1 MRILIQ
7 RVRRASVSIGGTL
20 KSAIGPGLL
29 VFVGIEAEDGEE
41 DIEWLAGKLT
51 RLRIFDDENGVMN
64 LDVRQV
70 GGEILVVSQFTLH
83 ASTRKGNRPS
93 YIKAAPS
100 DFPTFV
106 RAVRR
111 RCRPCARARSRHRG
125 VRSRYAGRAGE
136 RRAGDDLDRL
146 PTTRMTSVISKI
158 VKGESN
164 RAGLHAEIA
173 ESDPIRGYVKDIKS
187 LL

>member
-93 YIKAAPS
+93 YIKAAPEAIS
-100 DFPTFV
+100 
-106 RAVRR
+106 
-111 RCRPCARARSRHRG
+111 RPLYERFAAG
-125 VRSRYAGRAGE
+125 VDIQVYAELFALRDGRNYRE
-136 RRAGDDLDRL
+136 NK
-146 PTTRMTSVISKI
+146 S
-158 VKGESN
+158 
-164 RAGLHAEIA
+164 AGL
-173 ESDPIRGYVKDIKS
+173 P
-187 LL
+187 